1 MAKSFASFLLVFG
14 VHTAS
19 PPIILD
25 SSQKL
30 VVTRATFS
38 LSFTPVSNLLSSPR
52 GLYIFE
58 ICPLLSA
65 PLPLPDARYL
75 LERTTTVN
83 CLTRL
88 SICVLSPLQSILHS
102 AAKITFQNKN
112 MVKFSTHPSFY

>member
-19 PPIILD
+19 PPIILG
-25 SSQKL
+25 SSQTL
-30 VVTRATFS
+30 GVTRATFP
-38 LSFTPVSNLLSSPR
+38 LSFTLVSNLLPSPR

-65 PLPLPDARYL
+65 PLPLLPDARYL

-83 CLTRL
+83 CLTGL
-88 SICVLSPLQSILHS
+88 SIYVLSPL
-102 AAKITFQNKN
+102 
-112 MVKFSTHPSFY
+112 